1 MDAIETERS
10 TPERTAG
17 LGGLVRRL
25 RLRFA
30 DTYLESTF
38 RADQFQHNLGNIRFA
53 FLAGIGLWVA
63 WGLLLNP
70 RMLALSDQRFDTVMR
85 FGVFIPLLL
94 VGLGLTFTRYFRRI
108 WEWFT
113 AGVAIATLLIW
124 VFYVS
129 RVLTLPAE
137 YGYVGV
143 ILITAFTYT
152 LLRLR
157 FVFVVL
163 VTVVGIAAYLPY
175 ALTAAYILPLSLVLA
190 TLYLVSFGT
199 LGLLAAYR
207 TERFTRDL
215 FLRERQLDQ
224 ERARSDGLLLNIL
237 PQAIVEQL
245 KASPSGRIAQAFD
258 QVSVMFADAVGS
270 TEQAARCTPEQFAD
284 SLDELFRLFDEIAD
298 RHGLEKIKTIGD
310 AYMAVAGAPVPL
322 EDHAEAAVAMALDVL
337 SEAGEV
343 RWPSGDPVVV
353 RVGVATGPAV
363 AGVVGV
369 RKFAYDLWGDT
380 VNLASRLE
388 EYGEAGHVLVSE
400 STAVQVADRYDFA
413 PARMLDL
420 KGKGPTPVRFLL
432 GRRSD
437 VPVASPASP
446 ASPVSSGTE

>member
-1 MDAIETERS
+1 MDTIEREGLA
-10 TPERTAG
+10 TAEAPPRPS
-17 LGGLVRRL
+17 LLRRL
-25 RLRFA
+25 RLKFDDA
-30 DTYLESTF
+30 YLESAF
-38 RADQFQHNLGNIRFA
+38 RADQFRHQLGNIRFA
-53 FLAGIGLWVA
+53 FLAGIAIWVA

-85 FGVFIPLLL
+85 FGVFIPMLLI
-94 VGLGLTFTRYFRRI
+94 GLALTFTRYFQRM
-108 WEWFT
+108 WEWVT
-113 AGVAIATLLIW
+113 VAIAVATLLVW

-143 ILITAFTYT
+143 ILITAFSYT

-190 TLYLVSFGT
+190 TLYLVSFGI
-199 LGLLAAYR
+199 LGFLAAYR

-245 KASPSGRIAQAFD
+245 KTSPSGRIAKAFD

-270 TEQAARCTPEQFAD
+270 TEQAARSTPEAFAD
-284 SLDELFRLFDEIAD
+284 SLDELFRTFDAIAD

-322 EDHAEAAVAMALDVL
+322 EDHADAAVAMALDVL
-337 SEAGEV
+337 AEAGEV
-343 RWPSGDPVVV
+343 RWPSGDPIVV
-353 RVGVATGPAV
+353 RVGLASGPAV

-388 EYGEAGHVLVSE
+388 EYGEPGRVLVSE
-400 STAVQVADRYDFA
+400 ATASQLADRYDFA
-413 PARMLDL
+413 PTRMLDV
-420 KGKGPTPVRFLL
+420 KGKGPTPVRVLL

-437 VPVASPASP
+437 VPVASPASTSTG
-446 ASPVSSGTE
+446 AD

>member
-1 MDAIETERS
+1 MDAIDRDGS
-10 TPERTAG
+10 TPQRPAG
-17 LGGLVRRL
+17 LGGLLRRL

-30 DTYLESTF
+30 DPYQESQF
-38 RADQFQHNLGNIRFA
+38 RADQYQHNLGNIRFA

-85 FGVFIPLLL
+85 FGVFIPML
-94 VGLGLTFTRYFRRI
+94 VAGLVLTFTRYFRRM
-108 WEWFT
+108 WEWIT
-113 AGVAIATLLIW
+113 VGIAVATLLVW

-143 ILITAFTYT
+143 ILITSFTYT

-207 TERFTRDL
+207 TERFSRDL

-237 PQAIVEQL
+237 PQAIIEQL

-270 TEQAARCTPEQFAD
+270 TEQAARSSPEAFAD
-284 SLDELFRLFDEIAD
+284 SLDELFRTFDTIAD

-310 AYMAVAGAPVPL
+310 AYMAVAGAPIPL
-322 EDHAEAAVAMALDVL
+322 EDHADAAVAMALDVL
-337 SEAGEV
+337 AEAGDV
-343 RWPSGDPVVV
+343 RWPSGDPIVV
-353 RVGVATGPAV
+353 RVGVASGPAV

-388 EYGEAGHVLVSE
+388 EYGEAGQVLVSE
-400 STAVQVADRYDFA
+400 STATQVADRYDFA
-413 PARMLDL
+413 PARMMDL
-420 KGKGPTPVRFLL
+420 KGKGPTAVRFLL

-437 VPVASPASP
+437 VPVASPASTSTSTGP
-446 ASPVSSGTE
+446 G